1 MSECKKREKE
11 KGKEQKERRKEK
23 NKFSQISA
31 TINMI

>member
-1 MSECKKREKE
+1 MNECKKREKE